1 MQYRRHAIFGFFVAG
16 GIAAPDG
23 NPMTMVLLAVP
34 MYVLYEISIW
44 IIVLLATRSLAEQ
57 LP

>member
-1 MQYRRHAIFGFFVAG
+1 MAG

-23 NPMTMVLLAVP
+23 NPLTMAMLAVP

-44 IIVLLATRSLAEQ
+44 IILLLGRTWRKGE
-57 LP
+57 